1 MTTDEYNKDPLN
13 KFNGLNKNDP
23 TVYQVR
29 AARKGFDN
37 EIDIAIMGVRPDCV
51 SVCADLGMKLVKDGE
66 EVKPVLT
73 IPFEAAVDLMTDL
86 WNAGIRPEGVD
97 LADSKTLL
105 AVQAHLNDSRMY
117 AVAFWNKM
125 TGGQP
130 APAPVLDKDGKII
143 EFPGPEERQRRK
155 EKDNPNEPDG
165 EGQDKQ

>member
-1 MTTDEYNKDPLN
+1 MTTETSP
-13 KFNGLNKNDP
+13 DP

-37 EIDIAIMGVRPDCV
+37 EIDIAIM
-51 SVCADLGMKLVKDGE
+51 SVHPERLEACWEIRMKILEDGE
-66 EVKPVLT
+66 EVKPILT
-73 IPFEAAVDLMTDL
+73 IPFEEAVGLMTDL

-125 TGGQP
+125 TGGQVP
-130 APAPVLDKDGKII
+130 PPIGK
-143 EFPGPEERQRRK
+143 
-155 EKDNPNEPDG
+155 NPNEPDG

>member
-1 MTTDEYNKDPLN
+1 MTPEDFEKATTIPDPV
-13 KFNGLNKNDP
+13 
-23 TVYQVR
+23 VYQIR

-37 EIDIAIMGVRPDCV
+37 EINIAVIGILPNQVLACSSIAMEAIG
-51 SVCADLGMKLVKDGE
+51 DGE
-66 EVKPVLT
+66 EVEPVLT

-97 LADSKTLL
+97 LVDSKTLL

-125 TGGQP
+125 TGGQGP
-130 APAPVLDKDGKII
+130 PPLPRDKDGKII
-143 EFPGPEERQRRK
+143 EFPGKQ
-155 EKDNPNEPDG
+155 NPNESNG

>member
-1 MTTDEYNKDPLN
+1 MTTDTTDPN
-13 KFNGLNKNDP
+13 

-37 EIDIAIMGVRPDCV
+37 EIDIAIMGVLPDRV
-51 SVCADLGMKLVKDGE
+51 SACTSISMKLIEDGE
-66 EVKPVLT
+66 EVDPVFT
-73 IPFEAAVDLMTDL
+73 ISFPEAVGLMTDL

-105 AVQAHLNDSRMY
+105 AVQAHLNDARMY

-125 TGGQP
+125 TGGQ
-130 APAPVLDKDGKII
+130 APPPMGK
-143 EFPGPEERQRRK
+143 
-155 EKDNPNEPDG
+155 NLNEPNG